1 VERELG
7 PLISHDRAHGTGLT
21 KVLGAYLAEGGN
33 KAAAAGRAHL
43 ARPTFYERL
52 RLIERILGVSL
63 DSAESRTSLHVA
75 LLAFLSVSA
84 WRAGSGPGAA
94 RPAPAA
100 GVPGGCPAAG

>member
-1 VERELG
+1 MDRELG
-7 PLISHDRAHGTGLT
+7 PLIAHDQAHGTGLT

-75 LLAFLSVSA
+75 LLAVLSGHYPRG
-84 WRAGSGPGAA
+84 RAAA
-94 RPAPAA
+94 R
-100 GVPGGCPAAG
+100 